1 LLGGVKEMT
10 RIPGALFV
18 IDPSKERNA
27 IAEARKVGVPIVA
40 IVDTNCDPDEVDY
53 PIPGNDDAI
62 RAVALF
68 CAVIADAVLQGKQAR
83 EALVEKMA
91 GEVKEVGGTAPVAQ
105 GAAAEPG
112 KA

>member
-1 LLGGVKEMT
+1 
-10 RIPGALFV
+10 
-18 IDPSKERNA
+18 
-27 IAEARKVGVPIVA
+27 
-40 IVDTNCDPDEVDY
+40 VDY

-68 CAVIADAVLQGKQAR
+68 CAVIADAVIQGKQTR

-105 GAAAEPG
+105 GAAAEPAKTQATTAAKEG
-112 KA
+112 